1 MKIAVYSPNWVGD
14 ATLAL
19 PFIHQL
25 KEQYP
30 HSKIVIVCKDWVESV
45 FINNPNIDDIIS
57 FSKKDVRG
65 IVNTIRTGMYLREQE
80 FDCFYTLTD
89 SFRSAFI
96 MWLSDTAIRVGY
108 KSQARSFLISKPI
121 DKQLEIKY
129 RPDKY
134 LKLISGKEIDLEE
147 KYIYL
152 NQDEINWAKEKM
164 LDKGISNPVAIF
176 PFSVSS
182 SRTFP
187 ENKIKEWFADSK
199 EQYVIFGSESD
210 ERKAEELIA
219 NNKNISMESFCGKY
233 DLRKSVALIAVCNYV
248 IAADSGL
255 GHISSVLG
263 IPTVSFFGAERSSVT
278 KPIGRYNVVID
289 KSTRCKPCR
298 KNICCLNAIK
308 KSDVNY
314 AIRSL
319 QIDSKFEV
327 Q

>member
-134 LKLISGKEIDLEE
+134 LKLISGKEIDVEE

-164 LDKGISNPVAIF
+164 LDNGISNPVALF
-176 PFSVSS
+176 PFSVSN

-187 ENKIKEWFADSK
+187 EDKIKEWFSESK

-210 ERKAEELIA
+210 EIKAEEMIA
-219 NNKNISMESFCGKY
+219 NNKNISMKSFCGKY

-278 KPIGRYNVVID
+278 KPIGKYNVVID
-289 KSTRCKPCR
+289 KSTRCKPCK

-314 AIRSL
+314 ALKSL
-319 QIDSKFEV
+319 KIDSKFEV

>member
-1 MKIAVYSPNWVGD
+1 MKIAIYSPNWVGD
-14 ATLAL
+14 AALSL

-25 KEQYP
+25 KDQYP
-30 HSKIVIVCKDWVESV
+30 GSKIVIVCKDWVESV
-45 FINNPNIDDIIS
+45 FINNPNINDVIS
-57 FSKKDVRG
+57 FSKKDVKG

-89 SFRSAFI
+89 SFRSAFV
-96 MWLSDTAIRVGY
+96 MWLSDTAIRIGY
-108 KSQARSFLISKPI
+108 RSQARSFLISKPI
-121 DKQLEIKY
+121 SKPLDIKY

-134 LKLISGKEIDLEE
+134 LNLISGKKIDYEE

-164 LDKGISNPVAIF
+164 VDSDIRNPVALF

-187 ENKIKEWFADSK
+187 EDKIREWFSDSK
-199 EQYVIFGSESD
+199 EQYVIFGSEFD
-210 ERKAEELIA
+210 QIKAEEMIA
-219 NNKNISMESFCGKY
+219 NNKNISMQSFCGKY
-233 DLRKSVALIAVCNYV
+233 DLRKSLALISVCNFAF
-248 IAADSGL
+248 AADSGL
-255 GHISSVLG
+255 GHVSSILG
-263 IPTVSFFGAERSSVT
+263 IPTVSFFGAGRANVT
-278 KPIGRYNVVID
+278 KPIGKYNVIID
-289 KSTRCKPCR
+289 KSTRCKPCK

-319 QIDSKFEV
+319 QIDSKYEV

>member
-65 IVNTIRTGMYLREQE
+65 ILNTIRTGMYLREQE
-80 FDCFYTLTD
+80 FDYFYTLTD

-121 DKQLEIKY
+121 DKQLEMKY

-164 LDKGISNPVAIF
+164 LDNGISNPVALF
-176 PFSVSS
+176 PFSVSN

-187 ENKIKEWFADSK
+187 EDKIKEWFSESK

-210 ERKAEELIA
+210 EIKAEEMIA
-219 NNKNISMESFCGKY
+219 NNKNISMKSFCGKY

-289 KSTRCKPCR
+289 KSTRCKPCK

-314 AIRSL
+314 AIKSL

-327 Q
+327 

>member
-1 MKIAVYSPNWVGD
+1 MKIAIYSPNWVGD

-25 KEQYP
+25 KNQFP
-30 HSKIVIVCKDWVESV
+30 DSKIVIICKDWVESV
-45 FINNPNIDDIIS
+45 FINNPNINDIIS
-57 FSKKDVRG
+57 LSKKDVRG
-65 IVNTIRTGMYLREQE
+65 IVNTIRTGMRLREQE
-80 FDCFYTLTD
+80 FDYFYTLTD

-96 MWLSDTAIRVGY
+96 MWLSDTTIRIGY

-121 DKQLEIKY
+121 SKPLDIKY

-134 LKLISGKEIDLEE
+134 LKLINGNKINFEE

-164 LDKGISNPVAIF
+164 LDRGIRNPIALF

-187 ENKIKEWFADSK
+187 EHKIKEWFSDSK

-210 ERKAEELIA
+210 ESKAEKMIA
-219 NNKNISMESFCGKY
+219 KNKNVSMQSFCGKY
-233 DLRKSVALIAVCNYV
+233 DLRKSVALISVCNYAF
-248 IAADSGL
+248 AADSGL

-263 IPTVSFFGAERSSVT
+263 IPTVSFFGAGRASVT
-278 KPIGRYNVVID
+278 KPIGKYNVVID
-289 KSTRCKPCR
+289 KSTRCKPCK

-314 AIRSL
+314 AIGSL
-319 QIDSKFEV
+319 HKDSKFEV